1 MQTFDA
7 SQLAYFNGTEHY
19 YRISHS
25 VVITDGAKYV
35 AETAGAFW
43 LMDAIAS
50 YLPQFTGREEFVVA
64 RLNVKN
70 TSADLTLDNGNNK
83 VLDRQHISYTDFPL
97 ASFTLYAC
105 WSGDFWVLMLP
116 SEY

>member
-1 MQTFDA
+1 MSKFDA
-7 SQLAYFNGTEHY
+7 SPLAYFTGTENY
-19 YRISHS
+19 YRIARS

-35 AETAGAFW
+35 AENAGAFW
-43 LMDAIAS
+43 LMDAVAS

-70 TSADLTLDNGNNK
+70 TSAELTLDNGNKK
-83 VLDRQHISYTDFPL
+83 VLDRQHIGYTDFPL
-97 ASFTLYAC
+97 ASFMLYAC
-105 WSGDFWVLMLP
+105 WAGEFWVVMLP

>member
-1 MQTFDA
+1 MQNFDA
-7 SQLAYFNGTEHY
+7 SQLSLFIGTTNY
-19 YRISHS
+19 YCIARS

-35 AETAGAFW
+35 AENAGAFW

-64 RLNVKN
+64 RLNVKH

-83 VLDRQHISYTDFPL
+83 VLDRQHIGYTDFPL
-97 ASFTLYAC
+97 ASFMLYAC
-105 WSGDFWVLMLP
+105 WSGEYWVVMLP